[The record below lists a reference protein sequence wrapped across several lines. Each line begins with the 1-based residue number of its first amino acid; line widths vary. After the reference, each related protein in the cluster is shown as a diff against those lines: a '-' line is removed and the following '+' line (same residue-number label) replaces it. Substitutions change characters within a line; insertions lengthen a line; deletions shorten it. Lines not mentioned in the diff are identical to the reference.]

1 MPTLQPMDIQLSVPD
16 WGDESILILATSQT
30 LLLLKQKSGWV
41 YPPYHPKMPPRAV
54 TASALTGSMC
64 TALPREGMR
73 FLHLAPGFKNLPFRG
88 SVLLLATTFLHDS
101 HGVLSACFFPFSIS
115 SLCSSLHFPLDNLTH
130 CSSAATIFI
139 PNCSLSALPL
149 SAHLSPLKSTLQPA
163 PVTSHPGQHVGNLA
177 WMCQAELNYSFFS
190 SNSSLSTLAVRAAL
204 HSRHYS
210 TDILPKALYMMNV
223 SHIENTLCCRCSN

>member
-1 MPTLQPMDIQLSVPD
+1 MPPLPPQNAS
-16 WGDESILILATSQT
+16 
-30 LLLLKQKSGWV
+30 KSGHCICLNWKHAHCSSKGRNEI
-41 YPPYHPKMPPRAV
+41 P
-54 TASALTGSMC
+54 ASCSWLQEFT
-64 TALPREGMR
+64 LPWFCSAFSYDFSAR
-73 FLHLAPGFKNLPFRG
+73 LAWCI
-88 SVLLLATTFLHDS
+88 V
-101 HGVLSACFFPFSIS
+101 CFFPFSIF

-223 SHIENTLCCRCSN
+223 SHIENTLCCRCSD

>member
-1 MPTLQPMDIQLSVPD
+1 MNFGHKSD
-16 WGDESILILATSQT
+16 TSLVKAKVRVGLPPLPPQNASN
-30 LLLLKQKSGWV
+30 SGHCICLNWKHV
-41 YPPYHPKMPPRAV
+41 HCSSKGRNEIP
-54 TASALTGSMC
+54 
-64 TALPREGMR
+64 
-73 FLHLAPGFKNLPFRG
+73 APGFMNLPFRG
-88 SVLLLATTFLHDS
+88 SVLLLDTTFLHDS
-101 HGVLSACFFPFSIS
+101 HGVLSACFFPFSIF

-223 SHIENTLCCRCSN
+223 SHIENTLCCRCSD